1 MNISLLY
8 LLIILLILGI
18 LYEFKKY
25 NNHKKKTNLNSFISN
40 NTNNQNSNISYQ
52 KCSHLKLQDNIKDV
66 FTENDIIKYINDT
79 TNSNSNNWDLYLPCG
94 YNYVE
99 GELKNLNPKNKN
111 QKIFAING
119 CDKIASKN
127 NLWKILRDYFGR
139 ERASTIMPETYIIS
153 DIKDMEVFKSNYKSN
168 KLYLL
173 KKNIQRK
180 EGIIITSDY
189 NEIMKKKD
197 FKVIQEYVPNLYLIK
212 NRKINVR
219 LYLLIVCYNGE
230 TKGYLYNKGK
240 CIYTNKD
247 YNSSNSVSNNLNNS
261 NNFNKLENTNN
272 SDNTNSSGNTNNI
285 TISKEWKETHL
296 TSVNLDMEIYKTHP
310 ETLEQLEA
318 TVGFYKYNKLWIK
331 LVSLFKNCMKAIDGN
346 LCNLKKLDQNVTFQL
361 FGADIIFNKDMHPF
375 LLEFNKGPSMKYM
388 TPTDTKMKKEL
399 TQDIFSKVGVIDK
412 PLINKFIILN

>member
-8 LLIILLILGI
+8 LLISLLILGI
-18 LYEFKKY
+18 IYEIRKFNTKHNKK
-25 NNHKKKTNLNSFISN
+25 NINGFTSH
-40 NTNNQNSNISYQ
+40 NTNISYQ
-52 KCSHLKLQDNIKDV
+52 KCNHLKLQNNIKDI
-66 FTENDIIKYINDT
+66 FTENEIKQFINKSNNNST
-79 TNSNSNNWDLYLPCG
+79 HKSNSWDLYLPCG

-99 GELKNLNPKNKN
+99 GELMNLTPKNKD

-139 ERASTIMPETYIIS
+139 EKAATIMPETYIIS
-153 DIKDMEVFKSNYKSN
+153 DIKDMEVFKSNYKPD

-173 KKNIQRK
+173 KKNLQRK

-189 NEIMKKKD
+189 EEIMKKKD
-197 FKVIQEYVPNLYLIK
+197 FKVIQEYVPDLFLIK
-212 NRKINVR
+212 NRKINIR
-219 LYLLIVCYNGE
+219 LYLLIICYDGN
-230 TKGYLYNKGK
+230 TTGYLYNKGK

-247 YNSSNSVSNNLNNS
+247 YNVNDINFNNLNSNDNSFNNS
-261 NNFNKLENTNN
+261 NNYNN
-272 SDNTNSSGNTNNI
+272 SNIPNNSNNNV
-285 TISKEWKETHL
+285 SLKEWRETHL
-296 TSVNLDMEIYKTHP
+296 TSVNLDMEIYETHP
-310 ETLEQLEA
+310 ETLQQLE
-318 TVGFYKYNKLWIK
+318 TTIGFYKYNKLWKNIIT
-331 LVSLFKNCMKAIDGN
+331 LFKNCMRAINGN

-361 FGADIIFNKDMHPF
+361 FGADIIFNTEMHPY

-412 PLINKFIILN
+412 PLINKFIKLN